1 MRRILLMLMVVL
13 FAVSEIAPGM
23 VLAQTFNSPLEQP
36 QQQQQQQAP
45 HRRTLLDML
54 FGPRQSTLDQQ
65 QQLQQQAAPPKR
77 RVPAAQQAP
86 APIIVAKADTATRIA
101 IFGDTIAVEVG
112 NGIERFYANDPN
124 VSVLQQQVP
133 SSGFAKIE
141 AFDWNKA
148 IGQQIKDGSFDV
160 AVIMIGVNDRQNI
173 TVDGNV
179 LKPGTDEWNKAY
191 SARLNS
197 FLAQLRAA
205 NKPVVW
211 IGLPPMAA
219 PQFSTTMSQISS
231 LERLASFGNGA
242 EFVDIYDKFLDDNGN
257 YVDSG
262 PDVNG
267 QQATMRRGDGVRF
280 AMAGADK
287 VALYASQ
294 AIKLFAHGAGAGL
307 AIADPL
313 AGTDA
318 AQMLRPPYQGLG
330 QIRLLQIAGAVMPL
344 TGSQPR
350 ADDLIDAASADVSP
364 GFDLKQLLN
373 APVGRADAFG
383 AGVDPEAGP
392 PVGPDK

>member
-1 MRRILLMLMVVL
+1 MSRP
-13 FAVSEIAPGM
+13 S
-23 VLAQTFNSPLEQP
+23 
-36 QQQQQQQAP
+36 
-45 HRRTLLDML
+45 
-54 FGPRQSTLDQQ
+54 
-65 QQLQQQAAPPKR
+65 QL
-77 RVPAAQQAP
+77 
-86 APIIVAKADTATRIA
+86 
-101 IFGDTIAVEVG
+101 
-112 NGIERFYANDPN
+112 
-124 VSVLQQQVP
+124 
-133 SSGFAKIE
+133 
-141 AFDWNKA
+141 
-148 IGQQIKDGSFDV
+148 
-160 AVIMIGVNDRQNI
+160 
-173 TVDGNV
+173 
-179 LKPGTDEWNKAY
+179 
-191 SARLNS
+191 
-197 FLAQLRAA
+197 
-205 NKPVVW
+205 
-211 IGLPPMAA
+211 
-219 PQFSTTMSQISS
+219 SS

-257 YVDSG
+257 YIDSG

-280 AMAGADK
+280 ATAGADK

-313 AGTDA
+313 TGTDA

-383 AGVDPEAGP
+383 AGIDPAASA
-392 PVGPDK
+392 PVGGGK